1 MNESKKAIFR
11 YKSKIFVLI
20 YYYLCIFIIL
30 TCFVFS
36 YNTISRDI
44 ASLIQSPTL
53 PHMYLD
59 PDDID

>member
-20 YYYLCIFIIL
+20 YYLCIFIIL